1 MARLF
6 VFTLSLFW
14 FFPAF
19 LLASGSSLNKDHIAA
34 GVFLLIEG
42 GGVYTFNFTAARDAC
57 LFLNVTM
64 ATRAQVERAVQHG
77 LETCKFGW
85 IAEKVAV
92 VPRLTA
98 EEKCGR
104 GKTGVVPWAANTDT
118 KFGVFCF
125 NATGTVYLNDMSA
138 SSPQSFTSSTTQTA
152 VTPTSTPASPGLT
165 LTTTSPPSRELK
177 TIKASVLTSFTS
189 AVHVNTTPSGRIT
202 SIPTSHKPFSTHVP
216 TSPSR
221 LVNTSKPTVF
231 SYALDHVSDIT
242 FTSESVTTP
251 TIDSEKPSLGDVPT
265 ALIILCVIVLLLTAA
280 GVVWYYKLNIFT
292 FWSQTQQK
300 DDIET
305 EMWKHTSSEMDLHS
319 LQDGEEEDEES
330 DRKYSSDITLCV
342 NPDTKTN
349 SSE

>member
-125 NATGTVYLNDMSA
+125 NATDDMSA

>member
-1 MARLF
+1 MARLL

-14 FFPAF
+14 FFAAF
-19 LLASGSSLNKDHIAA
+19 SLAPDSSLNKAA
-34 GVFLLIEG
+34 GVFLLIE

-64 ATRAQVERAVQHG
+64 ATRAQMERAVQHG

-85 IAEKVAV
+85 ITERVAV
-92 VPRLTA
+92 VPRLTSD
-98 EEKCGR
+98 EKCGR
-104 GKTGVVPWAANTDT
+104 GKTGVVQWNASEDT

-125 NATGTVYLNDMSA
+125 IASDDMST

-165 LTTTSPPSRELK
+165 LTTKSPPSRELI
-177 TIKASVLTSFTS
+177 TTKASGLTSFTP
-189 AVHVNTTPSGRIT
+189 AVHVNTTRSDRIT

-221 LVNTSKPTVF
+221 LVTSKPTLL
-231 SYALDHVSDIT
+231 SYAFSTSDHASDISS
-242 FTSESVTTP
+242 TSESGTKP
-251 TIDSEKPSLGDVPT
+251 TIDSVKPSLGDVPT
-265 ALIILCVIVLLLTAA
+265 ALIILGVIVLLLTAA
-280 GVVWYYKLNIFT
+280 GVVWYLKLNIFT
-292 FWSQTQQK
+292 LWCQTQQK

-305 EMWKHTSSEMDLHS
+305 EMWKHSSCEMDLHS
-319 LQDGEEEDEES
+319 LHDGEEEES